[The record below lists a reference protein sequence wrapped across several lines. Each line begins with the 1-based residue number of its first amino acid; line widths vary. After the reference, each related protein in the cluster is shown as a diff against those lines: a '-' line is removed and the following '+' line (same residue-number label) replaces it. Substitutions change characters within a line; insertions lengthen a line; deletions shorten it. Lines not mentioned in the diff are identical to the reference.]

1 MVVDV
6 GTVVVV
12 VLVVVVD
19 VVVDAIVVVVVD
31 AIVVVVVGGSGTE
44 HGVTKAEVA
53 IAELSIRGDSERTVT
68 AVIVRNEPRRSKVDE
83 REFTQP
89 NLLAGPGDSTS
100 GRCRDQTGT
109 QEGEVAK
116 ATTRFEVGTS
126 NKPSPRPG
134 VGKWLAATPT
144 ATCRR
149 TAPVVGSSP

>member
-1 MVVDV
+1 
-6 GTVVVV
+6 VVVV
-12 VLVVVVD
+12 EV
-19 VVVDAIVVVVVD
+19 AEAVVVVD

-44 HGVTKAEVA
+44 QGVTKAEVA

-83 REFTQP
+83 RGFTQP
-89 NLLAGPGDSTS
+89 NLLAGPRDSTS
-100 GRCRDQTGT
+100 GRCRDHTGT

-126 NKPSPRPG
+126 NKPSPMPG
-134 VGKWLAATPT
+134 VGKWLAATLT